1 LEFASLKKAFIP
13 TVDAALEALQA
24 LGDGAAET
32 LHHLAEIVAGP
43 ELAAVE
49 RELSERDAELDTAVE
64 QISNLTE
71 EVERRRAAVDFDGK
85 LVAGLRERML
95 KLEQCLAAAH
105 ETLERAE
112 QRLAED
118 DHPFLVARCA
128 DTKRRIKT
136 LLPSNSPAPASELA
150 GPPPRPDSSGAD
162 VGDVQN
168 GSGGGNGSEV
178 LPPPGG
184 EDVRGADAAVSPDVP
199 GEHLAEGERWIH
211 LPSGNLF
218 TVVEII
224 PVSRSVRLKQA
235 GSPEWRI
242 AAIPALNSGLRWR
255 HLGDLCIT
263 PECDTRAMIDGF
275 TCSLHDVERS
285 IQVEWLRKRLGL
297 APLRDFFTEVRGG

>member
-1 LEFASLKKAFIP
+1 VL
-13 TVDAALEALQA
+13 
-24 LGDGAAET
+24 
-32 LHHLAEIVAGP
+32 
-43 ELAAVE
+43 
-49 RELSERDAELDTAVE
+49 
-64 QISNLTE
+64 
-71 EVERRRAAVDFDGK
+71 AVDFDVK
-85 LVAGLRERML
+85 LVVGLRERVL
-95 KLEQCLAAAH
+95 NLERCLTSADS
-105 ETLERAE
+105 TLERVEEHARRSLSAVLCARVHAT
-112 QRLAED
+112 RL
-118 DHPFLVARCA
+118 
-128 DTKRRIKT
+128 RISH